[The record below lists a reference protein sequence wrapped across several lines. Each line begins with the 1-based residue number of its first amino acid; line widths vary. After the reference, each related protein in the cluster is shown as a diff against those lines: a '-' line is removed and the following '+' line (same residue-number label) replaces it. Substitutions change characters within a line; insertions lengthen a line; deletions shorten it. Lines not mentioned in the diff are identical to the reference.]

1 MFEAKT
7 LSYHALA
14 LAAGLAISAPHS
26 AIAAELKNCK
36 TGLQLFPSD
45 LSRVDP
51 QLIPTLRALTANSGK
66 RVERSI
72 STMPAVRAA
81 FRENFLK
88 RAEPVPSDLQSV
100 RVEERLLPGAP
111 GAPQVRALVYL
122 PKTSGGKRPA
132 LLDIHGG
139 SYVLGFP
146 EMNDLR
152 NRLLSKQFGA
162 VVVSVDYRLAPENPF
177 PAALDDSYAALQW
190 LASTANELGVDPYNI
205 VVSGDSAGGGIA
217 ASLALLARDRGEIP
231 LKAQI
236 LIYPNVDD
244 RPYTVLD
251 QSCEPGTGAPS
262 NPTAAM
268 YLGRQASQDVSA
280 YAFAARAES
289 LAGVAPAFIA
299 VGDVDGLVEQDI
311 AYARRLIQAGVPTEL
326 HIYPGAFHGFDYAS
340 EAKVTV
346 GFLEDLK
353 AALQRAWK

>member
-1 MFEAKT
+1 MSKVIRVTF
-7 LSYHALA
+7 HAFA
-14 LAAGLAISAPHS
+14 VAAGLAISAPQGVV
-26 AIAAELKNCK
+26 AAELKDCK
-36 TGLQLFPSD
+36 AGLHLFPSD

-51 QLIPTLRALTANSGK
+51 QLLPTLKALTASSGK

-81 FRENFLK
+81 FRESFLK
-88 RAEPVPSDLQSV
+88 RVAPVPNDLQSV
-100 RVEERLLPGAP
+100 HVEERLLPGPP
-111 GAPQVRALVYL
+111 GAPKVRALIYRSE
-122 PKTSGGKRPA
+122 TGSDERPA

-152 NRLLSKQFGA
+152 NRMLAKHFGA
-162 VVVSVDYRLAPENPF
+162 VIVSVDYRLAPESPF
-177 PAALDDSYAALQW
+177 PAALDDSYAALRW
-190 LASTANELGVDPYNI
+190 LASAAKELGVDPDNI
-205 VVSGDSAGGGIA
+205 AISGDSAGGGIA

-251 QSCEPGTGAPS
+251 RSCAPGTGAPS
-262 NPTAAM
+262 NPTATM
-268 YLGRQASQDVSA
+268 YLGKQADQNVSA

-326 HIYPGAFHGFDYAS
+326 HVYPGAFHGFDYAS
-340 EAKVTV
+340 EARVTV
-346 GFLEDLK
+346 GFFEDLK
-353 AALQRAWK
+353 AALQRAWR